1 MDKPG
6 RIAHSL
12 RILIAMEQGMT
23 LKPPV
28 WLAFVLSAGTAF
40 AAPAPAAQTEI
51 NHLMDYLAKSGC
63 EFNRN
68 GSWYGS
74 KEARDHLN
82 DKYQYLLKKDWVSN
96 TESFIER
103 AATQSSISGKAYQ
116 VRCGAAQPVA
126 SAAWLKAELSRYR
139 QRK

>member
-1 MDKPG
+1 
-6 RIAHSL
+6 
-12 RILIAMEQGMT
+12 MT
-23 LKPPV
+23 LKLPI
-28 WLAFVLSAGTAF
+28 WLIFCLSAGAAV
-40 AAPAPAAQTEI
+40 AAPTPTAKAEI
-51 NHLMDYLAKSGC
+51 DHLLDYLAKSGC

-96 TESFIER
+96 AESFIER

-116 VRCGAAQPVA
+116 VRCGATQPVA
-126 SAAWLKAELSRYR
+126 SAAWLKAELGRYR